1 MAQTKRKRPSKH
13 RGNAAGMIEARG
25 RTGRK
30 PTAQEKLPATGTKP
44 PGKAGAKGGK
54 AGAAKLD
61 RYDKPPTWQGAINK
75 ALIASVFVLGASILI
90 LGFKP
95 AQILGFLPVI
105 LIIYVP
111 LGYYTD
117 LFIYRRRLKQ
127 KAGG

>member
-30 PTAQEKLPATGTKP
+30 PTSGEKRPGTGTTP
-44 PGKAGAKGGK
+44 PAKGK
-54 AGAAKLD
+54 KPAAGKLD
-61 RYDKPPTWQGAINK
+61 KYDTPPTWKGAINK
-75 ALIASVFVLGASILI
+75 ALLASLFVLGASILI

-95 AQILGFLPVI
+95 AQMIGVLPVV
-105 LIIYVP
+105 LAVYVP

-117 LFIYRRRLKQ
+117 LFIYRRRQRQ
-127 KAGG
+127 KSGL

>member
-1 MAQTKRKRPSKH
+1 MTQTKRKRPSKH

-30 PTAQEKLPATGTKP
+30 PTAQEKRPATGTRP
-44 PGKAGAKGGK
+44 PGKDKKTGSA
-54 AGAAKLD
+54 AAKMD
-61 RYDKPPTWQGAINK
+61 KYDKPPTWQGALNK

-117 LFIYRRRLKQ
+117 LFIYRRRQRQ
-127 KAGG
+127 KAEG

>member
-30 PTAQEKLPATGTKP
+30 PTSAEKQPATGTKP
-44 PGKAGAKGGK
+44 PGKGGAKGGK
-54 AGAAKLD
+54 TQGAKLD
-61 RYDKPPTWQGAINK
+61 KYDKPPTWQGALNK

-95 AQILGFLPVI
+95 AQIIGFLPVI
-105 LIIYVP
+105 LIVYVP

-117 LFIYRRRLKQ
+117 LFIYRRKQKQ
-127 KAGG
+127 KAG